1 LPAAERFAVTLERGA
16 CFGACPEYRVSI
28 DADGA
33 VAFEGRRFV
42 RHVGAAEAQID
53 VRDVARLL
61 QAFEDADVFALRDE
75 SVAQVTDLPSYELTV
90 VIDGRR
96 KSIRDYGGLM
106 IDMPPVVEEL
116 QNQVDR
122 VAGTARW
129 VAVTPGSAQ

>member
-1 LPAAERFAVTLERGA
+1 
-16 CFGACPEYRVSI
+16 
-28 DADGA
+28 
-33 VAFEGRRFV
+33 
-42 RHVGAAEAQID
+42 
-53 VRDVARLL
+53 
-61 QAFEDADVFALRDE
+61 
-75 SVAQVTDLPSYELTV
+75 V